1 MNELKGKVLA
11 LDPGHI
17 AVKIGNT
24 FGVIETDSPVF
35 LIEKGFAKTGLKRPG
50 SGLFF
55 GITLPKV
62 VKDGE
67 ALLSRLRAI
76 ISPEIITP
84 ETAAE
89 GESKVDEPEA
99 EVAEVKA
106 KRRSG
111 MAVEVKRGGREA
123 YTCAE
128 CGKQIPPKETHWRMG
143 GKPFKRY
150 HTKCLKDDK
159 KVEVSTT
166 VG

>member
-1 MNELKGKVLA
+1 MKGKVLA

-24 FGVIETDSPVF
+24 FSVIETDSPVF
-35 LIEKGFAKTGLKRPG
+35 LIEKGFAKTGLRKPG

-62 VKDGE
+62 VKDEE

-76 ISPEIITP
+76 ITPEIITP
-84 ETAAE
+84 ETAV
-89 GESKVDEPEA
+89 GESKVDEPEAEVA

-123 YTCAE
+123 YTCTE
-128 CGKQIPPKETHWRMG
+128 CGKQIPAKEKHWRTG

-150 HTKCLKDDK
+150 HTKCLKDEE
-159 KVEVSTT
+159 KVEVSAT